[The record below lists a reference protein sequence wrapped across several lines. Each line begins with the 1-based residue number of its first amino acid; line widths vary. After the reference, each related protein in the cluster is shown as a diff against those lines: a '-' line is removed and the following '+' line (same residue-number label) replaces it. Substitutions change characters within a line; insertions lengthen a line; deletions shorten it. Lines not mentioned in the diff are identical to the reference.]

1 MVPKGAGNGSEKP
14 KANTI
19 EPGDM
24 GIWVTCPLHMK
35 GRSAREMELL
45 FDEVRWPTHLVN
57 MQPLAH

>member
-1 MVPKGAGNGSEKP
+1 MVPKANGSEKP

-35 GRSAREMELL
+35 GKSAREMELL
-45 FDEVRWPTHLVN
+45 FDEVGCMWPITLYACK
-57 MQPLAH
+57 Q

>member
-1 MVPKGAGNGSEKP
+1 MVPKGAGSDKP

-35 GRSAREMELL
+35 GKSAREMELL
-45 FDEVRWPTHLVN
+45 FDEVRYSKHLDS
-57 MQPLAH
+57 MQPKAH